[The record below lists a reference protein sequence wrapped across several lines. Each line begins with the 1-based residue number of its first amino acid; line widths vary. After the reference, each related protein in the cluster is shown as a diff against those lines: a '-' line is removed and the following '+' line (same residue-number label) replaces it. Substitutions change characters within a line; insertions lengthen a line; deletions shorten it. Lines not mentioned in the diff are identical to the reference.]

1 MSSWDG
7 KTTNEN
13 GEPLMTREQ
22 YATESFYDALS
33 QQDAREYEMYDSPE
47 AQFEPDI
54 PCYWEQ
60 VYEAFKDAGLEND
73 TLFNWLISEFGNY
86 EKRIVELK
94 KGVEYDTHYSA
105 LQEQYSYLRIEY
117 DNVSLQLDEL
127 LKAQEEEE

>member
-22 YATESFYDALS
+22 YATESFDDALS

-47 AQFEPDI
+47 AQFEPEMG
-54 PCYWEQ
+54 PWSY
-60 VYEAFKDAGLEND
+60 VYEAFDDAGVEND
-73 TLFNWLISEFGNY
+73 YLLQQIVNEFKSMHNQ
-86 EKRIVELK
+86 IVGLK
-94 KGVEYDTHYSA
+94 KGMEYDTHHSA
-105 LQEQYSYLRIEY
+105 LQEEYSYLRIEY

-127 LKAQEEEE
+127 LKAQEKEV

>member
-47 AQFEPDI
+47 AQFEPEMG
-54 PCYWEQ
+54 PWSY
-60 VYEAFKDAGLEND
+60 VYEAFHDAGVEND
-73 TLFNWLISEFGNY
+73 YLLQQ
-86 EKRIVELK
+86 IVNQFKSMHNQIVGLK
-94 KGVEYDTHYSA
+94 KGIEYEPAYRA
-105 LQEQYSYLRIEY
+105 LQEQYSYLRIQY
-117 DNVSLQLDEL
+117 DNVSLQLDDL